1 MQKPFA
7 HSSFQSIEQNS
18 LLTRRHV
25 SIIAVVALVA
35 LSTIGITIVNAHYG
49 ASGVI
54 ESALPPSEMFS
65 GMPLP

>member
-18 LLTRRHV
+18 FLTRRIV
-25 SIIAVVALVA
+25 STIAVVALVA

-49 ASGVI
+49 ASGVS